1 MNYLCRRTQ
10 LWPKRERVK
19 RMNKQSQIILTAAYC
34 KRYARRVVRGRG
46 TIAEGR
52 LETKNRRGFG
62 KIKSL
67 SVLAPEFDL
76 KHGIS
81 SSKSG
86 GGKQGASKT

>member
-1 MNYLCRRTQ
+1 MQHVKLPLSKNTTVAE
-10 LWPKRERVK
+10 RERVK

-67 SVLAPEFDL
+67 
-76 KHGIS
+76 
-81 SSKSG
+81 
-86 GGKQGASKT
+86 

>member
-1 MNYLCRRTQ
+1 
-10 LWPKRERVK
+10 
-19 RMNKQSQIILTAAYC
+19 MNKQSKIILTAAYC
-34 KRYARRVVRGRG
+34 KRYARLTVRGRG
-46 TIAEGR
+46 TIGEGR
-52 LETKNRRGFG
+52 LETKRRRGFG

-67 SVLAPEFDL
+67 LVLAPEFDL